1 MARST
6 SVAMVGCVGLE
17 NWQNCVTDNAQTD
30 GELHRVLGPKNKEEK
45 AIRFTQLLNSA
56 NVRRPVGDIR
66 AHFRNMKNHDPMM
79 VKNMI
84 QGDYA
89 KSPKYILNAK
99 SAMVSFASWWAHD
112 KDSLKKKT
120 DEQELENGEDA
131 VGETAANCG
140 TKRTYITSII
150 ITVTLGRVKT
160 ALTNLIADGEAMFV
174 CTIPGR
180 ELFVI
185 ILAKSLFDILMEKS
199 TSTWFDEYNDDQ
211 QKRAFVFYAH
221 EITECFLCNMAAAAE
236 GFNTVS
242 CLLLGSADNL
252 EEKDYEKATMNI
264 AEDILE
270 IKKMIRKNTA
280 CVVGVKFKTL
290 ASASLE
296 KKRRLTLLHH

>member
-1 MARST
+1 M
-6 SVAMVGCVGLE
+6 
-17 NWQNCVTDNAQTD
+17 
-30 GELHRVLGPKNKEEK
+30 
-45 AIRFTQLLNSA
+45 
-56 NVRRPVGDIR
+56 
-66 AHFRNMKNHDPMM
+66 
-79 VKNMI
+79 
-84 QGDYA
+84 
-89 KSPKYILNAK
+89 
-99 SAMVSFASWWAHD
+99 
-112 KDSLKKKT
+112 
-120 DEQELENGEDA
+120 ENGEDA
-131 VGETAANCG
+131 VGETAANRG

-150 ITVTLGRVKT
+150 ITVTLGGVKT

-180 ELFVI
+180 EPFVI

-221 EITECFLCNMAAAAE
+221 EITECFLCNMVAAAE

-290 ASASLE
+290 ASASSEKKKRFDPAPPLTILVSATTPVPDRSNGRNSRE
-296 KKRRLTLLHH
+296 RKPANPWNPPAWNEQAEGYKLTRLNLPSFNKEESTKKRRFLTKHSFTRKV